1 MKKSWV
7 LAFLLGT
14 TLASSLAIAAPL
26 AKKTQVCSV
35 TINSSDEIEVFK
47 KNLNPAT
54 HDFIELTTLQEKDSD
69 ETEANANW
77 FPLACKKKVQCDIL
91 LISGHF
97 GGSFFGSSGLNLP
110 VEELEKKSC
119 DTSCDGVLQAPKEVF
134 LFGCNTLAGKNA
146 DRRTPEEYRR
156 VLIADGFSTEEAEQV
171 VSFRYSPLGNSF
183 GERMRRIFRG
193 APRIYGFDSIAP
205 SGKNVRGLL
214 DNYFKK
220 VPKQYY
226 TPAHLN
232 KISSDR
238 NDILAQALKVTALTQ
253 VAGASELKREQIPAC
268 FLNNENV
275 GFYKKLHWVKSALNS
290 DQSFQSLPAINEW
303 LISLTDQ
310 NYQWRDK
317 EFEVL
322 EQVMANTTLR
332 DRLAAIIKTKDTS
345 MLGMQLKILSF
356 MKFFGWVYAKDYST
370 KLQNLLLGDIN
381 QDYTI
386 EHKDQ
391 VCSYAENLG
400 IKIDMTSDM
409 IPAARWQDPEF
420 LDVLACTSM
429 YRPDVFRKAMTQYL
443 ELPQN
448 SPVGASS
455 LNLMLSYKVP
465 TADQADIFKTLVGTG
480 TSPISEKAKGYLCS
494 YRVEGKMTLAL
505 PEIPPALLN
514 DKNYL
519 DSAPCFIKF
528 NQRIFEQLFTEYTQA
543 IRNKNKDRQTLMF
556 DVLRD
561 YSSKSSD
568 ISNNTAQLMLNAAD
582 SSDAKISQDMEWL
595 MIYYFEN
602 TSSKFSPSIVQQI
615 AKKALKKFD
624 QLQYQESYET
634 NLVQIMMN
642 QNKEYG
648 CSVLKEKALQ
658 EIPKNIAVAA
668 QTLNFA
674 VDHCRESFNDD
685 TLATFLS
692 TLAKKK
698 STVLRAGNL
707 KNLTTAISL
716 NSNYNGPNEYIRI
729 RDWKELL
736 ALTSLLAESF
746 EKGGEVL
753 EPEDMLKVT
762 DMTVVRPQII
772 EQALKGNASA
782 FGLIKTFSIQDARLK
797 EALVAQIKK
806 STLKHA
812 DDSGKLSVLMTLDSS
827 AGTKLLMELSL
838 KDSKSAQEISW
849 ISVDHKTFW
858 QHLKATLGRADLND
872 NAKAEYLKAV
882 TKFYIDGAVKASIQE
897 VDKLL
902 KTQQPRAVQQLLKAL
917 KEQLTERAADEEII

>member
-7 LAFLLGT
+7 LAFLMGT
-14 TLASSLAIAAPL
+14 TLASSLAVAAPL

-47 KNLNPAT
+47 KNLDPAT
-54 HDFIELTTLQEKDSD
+54 HDFIELTTLQEKDSED
-69 ETEANANW
+69 TEANANW

-214 DNYFKK
+214 DTYFKK
-220 VPKQYY
+220 IPKQYY

-253 VAGASELKREQIPAC
+253 VAGASEMKREQIPAC
-268 FLNNENV
+268 FLNNEKI
-275 GFYKKLHWVKSALNS
+275 GFYKKLHWVKSSLNS

-303 LISLTDQ
+303 LISLTGQ
-310 NYQWRDK
+310 NYEWRDK
-317 EFEVL
+317 EYEVL

-332 DRLAAIIKTKDTS
+332 DRLGAIIKTKDTS

-356 MKFFGWVYAKDYST
+356 MKFFGWVYAKDYT
-370 KLQNLLLGDIN
+370 IKLQNLLLGDIN

-391 VCSYAENLG
+391 VCSHAESLG
-400 IKIDMTSDM
+400 TKIDITSDM
-409 IPAARWQDPEF
+409 IPVARWQDPEF

-429 YRPDVFRKAMTQYL
+429 YRPDVFRKAMSQYL

-448 SPVGASS
+448 SAVSKSS
-455 LNLMLSYKVP
+455 LNLMLSYTIPK
-465 TADQADIFKTLVGTG
+465 ADQAGIFRTLVGTG
-480 TSPISEKAKGYLCS
+480 TSPISEKASAYLCS
-494 YRVEGKMTLAL
+494 YRVQEKMDLAL

-514 DKNYL
+514 DRGYL
-519 DSAPCFIKF
+519 NSAPCFIKL

-543 IRNKNKDRQTLMF
+543 INSKNENRKAQILE
-556 DVLRD
+556 VLRAF
-561 YSSKSSD
+561 STKSSE
-568 ISNNTAQLMLNAAD
+568 ISDDLAQLLLNAVNSRDPIIA
-582 SSDAKISQDMEWL
+582 QDMEWL
-595 MIYYFEN
+595 VIYFFES
-602 TSSKFSPSIVQQI
+602 TPSKFSASILQQI
-615 AKKALKKFD
+615 AQKALKRLD
-624 QLQYQESYET
+624 QLQYQESYEMDFI
-634 NLVQIMMN
+634 QIMVN
-642 QNKEYG
+642 QNKDYG
-648 CSVLKEKALQ
+648 CSVLKEKAIR
-658 EIPKNIAVAA
+658 EIPKNMNIAA
-668 QTLNFA
+668 QTLNVA
-674 VDHCRESFNDD
+674 ANYCRDRFNDD
-685 TLATFLS
+685 TLAKFLS
-692 TLAKKK
+692 ALAKRN
-698 STVLRAGNL
+698 STTLQAGNL
-707 KNLTTAISL
+707 KHLTTAIAL
-716 NSNYNGPNEYIRI
+716 NSSYNGPNEYINI
-729 RDWKELL
+729 RDWKELH
-736 ALTSLLAESF
+736 ALTSLLAQSF

-753 EPEDMLKVT
+753 EPKEMLKVT

-772 EQALKGNASA
+772 EQALKGNAEA
-782 FGLIKTFSIQDARLK
+782 FALIKIFSIQDPRLK
-797 EALVAQIKK
+797 DALVNQIKK
-806 STLKHA
+806 SPLKESE
-812 DDSGKLSVLMTLDSS
+812 DSGKLSVLMSLDSAMGS
-827 AGTKLLMELSL
+827 KILMDLSL
-838 KDSKSAQEISW
+838 KESKAAQEISW
-849 ISVDHKTFW
+849 ISVDQQTFW
-858 QHLKATLGRADLND
+858 QHVKSTLDRSDIKE
-872 NAKAEYLKAV
+872 NAKVSYLKAV
-882 TKFYIDGAVKASIQE
+882 SEFFIDGNIQTSLEEVKRLQKKSY
-897 VDKLL
+897 
-902 KTQQPRAVQQLLKAL
+902 PRSVQQLLKELNEKL
-917 KEQLTERAADEEII
+917 KERAADEQTY